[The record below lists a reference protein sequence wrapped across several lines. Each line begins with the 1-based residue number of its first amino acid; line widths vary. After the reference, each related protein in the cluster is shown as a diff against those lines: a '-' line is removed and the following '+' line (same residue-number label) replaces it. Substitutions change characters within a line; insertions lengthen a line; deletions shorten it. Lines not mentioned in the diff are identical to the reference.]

1 METAKAAR
9 ERRAR
14 APEEL
19 IKKTRARNS
28 GAVGMRAT
36 AFIQACQRFRAPI
49 PSFDTQANWETD
61 MISKSFKLPKGQLN
75 LSAALFTASMI
86 AMWSGTAWIFVFV
99 LLR

>member
-28 GAVGMRAT
+28 GAVGMRPAPL
-36 AFIQACQRFRAPI
+36 IQAWERLAPQI
-49 PSFDTQANWETD
+49 PSFDTQANMETD
-61 MISKSFKLPKGQLN
+61 MISKSFKLPKGRLTCPQRSYSEHDCHVERHRCGYLP
-75 LSAALFTASMI
+75 LCA
-86 AMWSGTAWIFVFV
+86 
-99 LLR
+99 